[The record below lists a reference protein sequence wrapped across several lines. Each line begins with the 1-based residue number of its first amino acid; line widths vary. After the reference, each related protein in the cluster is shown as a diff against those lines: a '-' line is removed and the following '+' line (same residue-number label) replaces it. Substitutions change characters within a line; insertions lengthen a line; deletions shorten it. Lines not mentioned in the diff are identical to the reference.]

1 MCGIYAALTG
11 KLGPV
16 TLTSEAQKVLIR
28 RGPDALAEHL
38 DIARGFHAWQSRLRI
53 HDEIASGDDIT
64 ETDDYVLLFNGELYN
79 FDELAMRF
87 KLQTDNLTESALIIY
102 LIDTHGLDSLGI
114 MEGMFALILFDKRAN
129 RIFFA
134 RDFVGIKP
142 LYYRIAAE
150 GIEVGSQIRLFDAK
164 TSTIVGE
171 DSPGYV
177 LPATMG
183 GPLFGFCH
191 VEQVYSCKPGY
202 LYSWAIGEEI
212 CELTPI
218 FSLTNLVDEVLKLS
232 NLPSKRLLEEGA
244 HALQEGVRR
253 VFNHGS
259 KFNFKF
265 SSLLLSGGCDSA
277 LILSALDGKEIPVW
291 ICLDFKNNL
300 SEKQRAEN
308 LSAKL
313 HRDVKLARVDDCH
326 WDNIKAEFLEVSDT
340 LSIDGENMFIAS
352 KILKQY
358 DRRLT
363 FTGTGGDE
371 IFGAYKTFS
380 KNRLLWNIRK
390 IFPKTFFFAILKRM
404 IGDRAGFA
412 EFVENVTSSSIVG
425 NYFLIRGI
433 LRRGETI
440 SWNVLCAHSH
450 FVEELR
456 LIASEAEYVKRRLSL
471 NHAFSW
477 LEMRL
482 YLEPILLRDADWT
495 SMHSSIEARV
505 PLLERNTIIA
515 AWAMLMRSNVP
526 RDQLVEHLIGPEFTS
541 KKTIKAGFVPPV
553 IAWRRICDANINSAK
568 DWILYRVAR
577 GLNF

>member
-11 KLGPV
+11 KPSPV

-64 ETDDYVLLFNGELYN
+64 ETDRYVLLFNGELYN
-79 FDELAMRF
+79 FDELAVRL
-87 KLQTDNLTESALIIY
+87 KLQADSLTESALIIH
-102 LIDTHGLDSLGI
+102 LIDTYGLDSLGI

-142 LYYRIAAE
+142 LYYRITAE
-150 GIEVGSQIRLFDAK
+150 GIEVGSQVRLFDAK
-164 TSTIVGE
+164 TSSIVEE

-218 FSLTNLVDEVLKLS
+218 FSLSNLVDDVLKLS
-232 NLPSKRLLEEGA
+232 NLPSNRLLEEGA
-244 HALQEGVRR
+244 HALQAGVRR

-277 LILSALDGKEIPVW
+277 LILSALDGTEIPVW

-300 SEKQRAEN
+300 SEKQRAKN

-313 HRDVKLARVDDCH
+313 HRDVKLASVDDCN
-326 WDNIKAEFLEVSDT
+326 WDDIKTEFLDVSDT
-340 LSIDGENMFIAS
+340 LSIDGENMFVAS

-358 DRRLT
+358 GRHLT
-363 FTGTGGDE
+363 YTGTGGDE

-380 KNRLLWNIRK
+380 KNRLLWFIRK
-390 IFPKTFFFAILKRM
+390 FLPKPLFFAILTGLL
-404 IGDRAGFA
+404 GDRAKFA
-412 EFVENVTSSSIVG
+412 EFIENVTSSKIVG

-433 LRRGETI
+433 LKRGE
-440 SWNVLCAHSH
+440 SANWNALLAHSG

-456 LIASEAEYVKRRLSL
+456 TIANEAEYVKKRLTL

-505 PLLERNTIIA
+505 PLLERATIVS

-541 KKTIKAGFVPPV
+541 RKTIKAGFVPPV
-553 IAWRRICDANINSAK
+553 IAWRRLCDVNITSAK
-568 DWILYRVAR
+568 DWISYRIAR

>member
-1 MCGIYAALTG
+1 VCLTT
-11 KLGPV
+11 V
-16 TLTSEAQKVLIR
+16 ANLI
-28 RGPDALAEHL
+28 
-38 DIARGFHAWQSRLRI
+38 
-53 HDEIASGDDIT
+53 
-64 ETDDYVLLFNGELYN
+64 
-79 FDELAMRF
+79 
-87 KLQTDNLTESALIIY
+87 
-102 LIDTHGLDSLGI
+102 
-114 MEGMFALILFDKRAN
+114 
-129 RIFFA
+129 
-134 RDFVGIKP
+134 
-142 LYYRIAAE
+142 
-150 GIEVGSQIRLFDAK
+150 
-164 TSTIVGE
+164 
-171 DSPGYV
+171 
-177 LPATMG
+177 
-183 GPLFGFCH
+183 
-191 VEQVYSCKPGY
+191 
-202 LYSWAIGEEI
+202 
-212 CELTPI
+212 
-218 FSLTNLVDEVLKLS
+218 S
-232 NLPSKRLLEEGA
+232 N
-244 HALQEGVRR
+244 
-253 VFNHGS
+253 
-259 KFNFKF
+259 
-265 SSLLLSGGCDSA
+265 SA